1 MTVKKPKRKAAKKR
15 AVKKVTQPAPE
26 VKEGMPLAEK
36 VRRMEVRNIIA
47 KLNAGKTLT
56 ARENRLLE
64 DYSDAEDSKKSSKT
78 QRMKDVV
85 ESQTAAASRIGCTV
99 QEVRLAK
106 ALGCGA
112 FGPSNRIAIS
122 ELTEFLATDEF
133 RAAKVA
139 NLEDTT
145 SADWDKRLKRAK
157 ALQAEHRLSVE
168 QGKAWDAEQ
177 VRMLI
182 GAGDV
187 AMAETLRRWLESEQ
201 PPIVE
206 GKSAA
211 EILKANRKFLDELL
225 ADLKASRAAAME
237 RLGETLPDDEEE
249 EAGE

>member
-1 MTVKKPKRKAAKKR
+1 MTKPKRKAAKKR
-15 AVKKVTQPAPE
+15 AAKKVTQP
-26 VKEGMPLAEK
+26 VQRG
-36 VRRMEVRNIIA
+36 
-47 KLNAGKTLT
+47 
-56 ARENRLLE
+56 NR
-64 DYSDAEDSKKSSKT
+64 SGKT
-78 QRMKDVV
+78 QRMKDMV

-99 QEVRLAK
+99 QEIRLAK
-106 ALGCGA
+106 ALGCTA
-112 FGPSNRIAIS
+112 FGPSNRITIS
-122 ELTEFLATDEF
+122 ELTEFLKTDEF
-133 RAAKVA
+133 KAAKSA

-177 VRMLI
+177 VRMLM

-237 RLGETLPDDEEE
+237 RLGETLPDDDEDEE
-249 EAGE
+249 

>member
-1 MTVKKPKRKAAKKR
+1 MTAKKPKRKAAKKR
-15 AVKKVTQPAPE
+15 AVKKATQPAPE
-26 VKEGMPLAEK
+26 VKEDMPLAEK
-36 VRRMEVRNIIA
+36 VRRMEVKNILA
-47 KLNAGKTLT
+47 KLQAGKTLS

-64 DYSDAEDSKKSSKT
+64 DYSDAEDSKRSSKT
-78 QRMKDVV
+78 QRMKDMV

-99 QEVRLAK
+99 EEVRLAK

-112 FGPSNRIAIS
+112 FGPSNRITIS
-122 ELTEFLATDEF
+122 ELTDFLDTDEF
-133 RAAKVA
+133 RTAKNA

-157 ALQAEHRLSVE
+157 ALREEHRLEVE

-201 PPIVE
+201 PPLIE

-211 EILKANRKFLDELL
+211 EILKTNRKFLDDLL

-237 RLGETLPDDEEE
+237 RLGETLADDDEEDE
-249 EAGE
+249 GE